1 MLVDHAQWDNLSVV
15 CFCLFFVSCT
25 RSLQL
30 TCVVSEA
37 AKKNIL
43 CTRRPD
49 RDPLVSLYMK
59 QEGDDE
65 KERQILSVRISIDYD
80 NLKCKQLLSKFRFPF
95 RVSCLPCD
103 FVHRNVRWLSCVG
116 RAKCPPHTEHGF
128 LLQLQVSLAFRGSR
142 ETTKSKLV
150 LVAPSPRS
158 V

>member
-1 MLVDHAQWDNLSVV
+1 
-15 CFCLFFVSCT
+15 
-25 RSLQL
+25 
-30 TCVVSEA
+30 
-37 AKKNIL
+37 
-43 CTRRPD
+43 
-49 RDPLVSLYMK
+49 MK
-59 QEGDDE
+59 QEDDDE
-65 KERQILSVRISIDYD
+65 KERQIHSVRISIDYV